1 MLRPSSFSNETIECG
16 VKKAE
21 LSNCSIFARASS
33 IVGSQFSFPGPQAA
47 CPGDESANVMKPL
60 IIAAR
65 KKVRIAGSSTSFDG
79 QQQYRLDAKLKRGP
93 TR

>member
-16 VKKAE
+16 VKKVE

-33 IVGSQFSFPGPQAA
+33 IVGSQFSYPGPQAP
-47 CPGDESANVMKPL
+47 CPGDESANVMKLL

-65 KKVRIAGSSTSFDG
+65 KKVRIAKFNTSFDG
-79 QQQYRLDAKLKRGP
+79 R
-93 TR
+93 